1 MIEEEILNETDLQAA
16 VKEALE
22 RKGVLKDVRAQM
34 RASVY
39 NCLED
44 RSVPLPE
51 KKSRDLYL
59 ASELVRD
66 FLISMN
72 LSSTLS
78 VFCEE
83 MGQPSEILCDRE
95 FVAGEVGFSLSSKD
109 KDHCNETIPL
119 MISLVQKLRL
129 GKDTYEPDLSLVVH
143 NED

>member
-1 MIEEEILNETDLQAA
+1 MIEEDISNETDLKAA

-22 RKGVLKDVRAQM
+22 RKGVLKDVRARM

-44 RSVPLPE
+44 RSVTLPE
-51 KKSRDLYL
+51 KRSRDLYL

-66 FLISMN
+66 FLISLN

-109 KDHCNETIPL
+109 KDNCNESIPL
-119 MISLVQKLRL
+119 IISLVQKLRL
-129 GKDTYEPDLSLVVH
+129 GKDSYEPELSLMVL

>member
-1 MIEEEILNETDLQAA
+1 MIEEDLANEEDLLVA

-22 RKGVLKDVRAQM
+22 RKGVMKDVRARM

-44 RSVPLPE
+44 RTVPLPE

-66 FLISMN
+66 FLVSLN
-72 LSSTLS
+72 LNSTLS

-95 FVAGEVGFSLSSKD
+95 FIAGEVGFSLSSRD
-109 KDHCNETIPL
+109 KDNRKDSIPL
-119 MISLVQKLRL
+119 MISLVQQLRL
-129 GKDTYEPDLSLVVH
+129 NKESYEPDSSLMVH
-143 NED
+143 NNG